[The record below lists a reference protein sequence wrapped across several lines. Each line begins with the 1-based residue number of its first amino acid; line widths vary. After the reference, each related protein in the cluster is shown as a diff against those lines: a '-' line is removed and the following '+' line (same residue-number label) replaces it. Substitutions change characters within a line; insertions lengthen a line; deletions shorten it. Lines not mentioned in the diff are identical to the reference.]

1 MRLTTVELLVE
12 ESPWPPPADQFVF
25 VRVRWCESDL
35 RKQLKA
41 TGARWNKNLRRW
53 ETTREVVKQLQLENR
68 LD

>member
-1 MRLTTVELLVE
+1 L
-12 ESPWPPPADQFVF
+12 PPPADQFVF